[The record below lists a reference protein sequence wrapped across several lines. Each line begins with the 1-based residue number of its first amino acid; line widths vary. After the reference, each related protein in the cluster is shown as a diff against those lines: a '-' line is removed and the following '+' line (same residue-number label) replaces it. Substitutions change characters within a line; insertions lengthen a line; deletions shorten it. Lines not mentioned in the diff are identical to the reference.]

1 MLPFDV
7 SQLQKT
13 KSRTDDHCR
22 DIGATSMALA
32 THQQQTE
39 TDMEVRHSG
48 SKLSMD
54 TTFELHST
62 YYGSFLPL
70 YEWYL

>member
-1 MLPFDV
+1 MSCYFRVSLQAGVVCVLPFYV

-39 TDMEVRHSG
+39 TDMEVRHAA
-48 SKLSMD
+48 
-54 TTFELHST
+54 E
-62 YYGSFLPL
+62 
-70 YEWYL
+70 

>member
-39 TDMEVRHSG
+39 TDMEVRHAA
-48 SKLSMD
+48 
-54 TTFELHST
+54 E
-62 YYGSFLPL
+62 
-70 YEWYL
+70 

>member
-39 TDMEVRHSG
+39 TDMEVRMLLNSG
-48 SKLSMD
+48 SKPS
-54 TTFELHST
+54 TFELHST